1 MKKKR
6 NLTAC
11 TAALCATLILC
22 AMLAL
27 PVSAADSGA
36 NIGTYA
42 NESIP
47 DAGGA
52 ADPAPRAEENGSVTA
67 DGTDGTAG
75 GGGHTEDEDTT
86 DAANEA
92 GAADGTA
99 GGGGAYEKA
108 DSTADNNESSV
119 TDGTAGGGGHTED
132 EGTNDAANESGAA
145 DGTAGGGGAYEKAD
159 STADNNESSVADGTA
174 GGAGLGTENGTNT
187 PATDADES
195 IDTNAADSNGFSV
208 LLEGV
213 RAHFGEI
220 FSALAFVGS
229 IIVMV
234 CYKSGLL
241 PVIKEGLRQL
251 AGGVRGLGE
260 HTVTIREDTAELRAA
275 MERELEAA
283 EGVLTKM
290 ADTLESLEKKLG
302 DEEARDRE
310 ISVLKEAVSCEI
322 DMLYN
327 VFMAAAMP
335 QYLKEQLGESVAGMK
350 AMLKAGG
357 TDEGKD

>member
-6 NLTAC
+6 NLTAY
-11 TAALCATLILC
+11 TAALCAVLILC

-27 PVSAADSGA
+27 PVSAAGDA
-36 NIGTYA
+36 TDAGTYA

-47 DAGGA
+47 EVGGA
-52 ADPAPRAEENGSVTA
+52 ADPAPRAEENGSVT
-67 DGTDGTAG
+67 TDGT
-75 GGGHTEDEDTT
+75 
-86 DAANEA
+86 
-92 GAADGTA
+92 DGTA

-108 DSTADNNESSV
+108 DSTAGNNESSV
-119 TDGTAGGGGHTED
+119 TDGTAGG
-132 EGTNDAANESGAA
+132 
-145 DGTAGGGGAYEKAD
+145 
-159 STADNNESSVADGTA
+159 
-174 GGAGLGTENGTNT
+174 AGLDTENGTAS
-187 PATDADES
+187 PVTDADES
-195 IDTNAADSNGFSV
+195 IDTNVAENNGFSV

-220 FSALAFVGS
+220 FSALAFIGS

-283 EGVLTKM
+283 EDVLTKM

>member
-1 MKKKR
+1 MSAYAACLFLNLISEKGKRMKKKR

-11 TAALCATLILC
+11 AAALCATLILC

-36 NIGTYA
+36 NTGTYA
-42 NESIP
+42 NESSP
-47 DAGGA
+47 DADGA

-67 DGTDGTAG
+67 DDTDGTAG
-75 GGGHTEDEDTT
+75 GAGAYEKADSTTGNNESSVADGTAGGGSHTEDEGTN
-86 DAANEA
+86 DAANET

-119 TDGTAGGGGHTED
+119 TDGTAGG
-132 EGTNDAANESGAA
+132 
-145 DGTAGGGGAYEKAD
+145 
-159 STADNNESSVADGTA
+159 
-174 GGAGLGTENGTNT
+174 AGLGTENGTNT
-187 PATDADES
+187 PVTDADES

>member
-36 NIGTYA
+36 NTGTYA

-52 ADPAPRAEENGSVTA
+52 ADPAPRAEENESVTA
-67 DGTDGTAG
+67 DDTDGTAG
-75 GGGHTEDEDTT
+75 GGGHTEDEGTN
-86 DAANEA
+86 DADNET

-108 DSTADNNESSV
+108 DSTADNNESAV
-119 TDGTAGGGGHTED
+119 ADGTAGGGGHTED
-132 EGTNDAANESGAA
+132 EGTNDAANEAGA
-145 DGTAGGGGAYEKAD
+145 
-159 STADNNESSVADGTA
+159 ADGTA
-174 GGAGLGTENGTNT
+174 GGAGLGTENGTAS

>member
-11 TAALCATLILC
+11 TAALCAVLILC

-36 NIGTYA
+36 NTGTYA

-47 DAGGA
+47 EAGGA

-67 DGTDGTAG
+67 DDTDGTAG
-75 GGGHTEDEDTT
+75 GGGHTEDEDTN

-92 GAADGTA
+92 GAA
-99 GGGGAYEKA
+99 
-108 DSTADNNESSV
+108 
-119 TDGTAGGGGHTED
+119 DGTAGGGGHTED
-132 EGTNDAANESGAA
+132 EGTNDAANEAGA
-145 DGTAGGGGAYEKAD
+145 
-159 STADNNESSVADGTA
+159 ADGTA
-174 GGAGLGTENGTNT
+174 GGAGLGTENGTAS
-187 PATDADES
+187 PVTDADES

-290 ADTLESLEKKLG
+290 ADTLEILEKKLG